1 MFEKTGRGKVI
12 HSSFRWQDI
21 GSLEDLSM
29 TGIQRDDRNQI
40 VYESTNTTVLNQSDR
55 QLVVANNLENI
66 TIINTEDAVYVGRT
80 GEVLR
85 SLRVL

>member
-1 MFEKTGRGKVI
+1 MRKVKGRHTYHPSEVLEGIAVPIEKSVFEKTGTGKVI

-40 VYESTNTTVLNQSDR
+40 VYESTNTTVLN
-55 QLVVANNLENI
+55 
-66 TIINTEDAVYVGRT
+66 
-80 GEVLR
+80 
-85 SLRVL
+85 